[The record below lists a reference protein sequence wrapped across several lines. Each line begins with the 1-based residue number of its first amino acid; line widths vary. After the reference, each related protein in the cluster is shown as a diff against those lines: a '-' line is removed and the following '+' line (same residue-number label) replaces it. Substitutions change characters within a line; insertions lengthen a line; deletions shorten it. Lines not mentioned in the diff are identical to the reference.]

1 MLVLTHLL
9 ITAVINA
16 NEYLYLSFLIV
27 EFLYFHSQ
35 KPT

>member
-1 MLVLTHLL
+1 MLVLTHCL

-16 NEYLYLSFLIV
+16 HLYLSFLIV